1 MDRFDRR
8 INITDQTFNKKN
20 INTNDNFMYAIFYK
34 YREFIRFGIVGVL
47 ATAIHYGIYLA
58 LNLIMMS
65 WLAYSIGYGI
75 SFLCNFYLSSV
86 FTFQTKA
93 TIKKGI
99 GFGISHGINY
109 LLHIVLLSLFL
120 KLGFKEELAPIPVFA
135 IAIPVNF
142 VLVRLVFKSP
152 KI

>member
-1 MDRFDRR
+1 MND
-8 INITDQTFNKKN
+8 FNK
-20 INTNDNFMYAIFYK
+20 YK
-34 YREFIRFGIVGVL
+34 EFFRFGIVGIL
-47 ATAIHYGIYLA
+47 ATAIHYGVYLL
-58 LNLIMMS
+58 LNLIMIS

-75 SFLCNFYLSSV
+75 SFLCNFYLSSI
-86 FTFQTKA
+86 FTFKEKA
-93 TIKKGI
+93 SLKKGI

-120 KLGFKEELAPIPVFA
+120 KLGIKEELAPIPVFA

-142 VLVRLVFKSP
+142 LLVRFIFKSG

>member
-1 MDRFDRR
+1 M
-8 INITDQTFNKKN
+8 
-20 INTNDNFMYAIFYK
+20 NTKLNEIV
-34 YREFIRFGIVGVL
+34 RFGIVGVL
-47 ATAIHYGIYLA
+47 ATTIHYGIYLA
-58 LNLIMMS
+58 LNLIMVS

-86 FTFQTKA
+86 FTFKA
-93 TIKKGI
+93 KVSIKKGI

-120 KLGFKEELAPIPVFA
+120 KLGTKEEFAPIPVFA

-142 VLVRLVFKSP
+142 ILVRFVFKSG

>member
-1 MDRFDRR
+1 
-8 INITDQTFNKKN
+8 
-20 INTNDNFMYAIFYK
+20 MYSILNRYK
-34 YREFIRFGIVGVL
+34 EFIRFGIVGVL
-47 ATAIHYGIYLA
+47 ATTIHYSVYLV
-58 LNLIMMS
+58 LNLIIVS

-86 FTFQTKA
+86 FTFKA
-93 TIKKGI
+93 KASIKRGI

-120 KLGFKEELAPIPVFA
+120 KLGIKEEFAPIPVFA
-135 IAIPVNF
+135 IVIPINF
-142 VLVRLVFKSP
+142 VLVRFVFKSG

>member
-1 MDRFDRR
+1 MMGIEKLLIKYQEQFRF
-8 INITDQTFNKKN
+8 I
-20 INTNDNFMYAIFYK
+20 
-34 YREFIRFGIVGVL
+34 IVGIL

-58 LNLIMMS
+58 LNLILVS

-75 SFLCNFYLSSV
+75 SFLCNFYLSSI
-86 FTFQTKA
+86 FTFKTKA
-93 TIKKGI
+93 SIKKGI

-120 KLGFKEELAPIPVFA
+120 KLGLKEEFAPIPVFA

-142 VLVRLVFKSP
+142 LLVRFVFKSG

>member
-1 MDRFDRR
+1 MD
-8 INITDQTFNKKN
+8 
-20 INTNDNFMYAIFYK
+20 YK
-34 YREFIRFGIVGVL
+34 YKEFIRFAIVGIL
-47 ATAIHYGIYLA
+47 ATAIHYGIYLGF
-58 LNLIMMS
+58 NLIMMS

-86 FTFQTKA
+86 FTFKA
-93 TIKKGI
+93 KVSIKKGI

-109 LLHIVLLSLFL
+109 LLHIILLSLFL
-120 KLGFKEELAPIPVFA
+120 KLGIKEEIAPIPVFA

-142 VLVRLVFKSP
+142 ILVRFVFKSE